1 MSKSHR
7 MEEKELEIVK
17 AAVEAIEHRKGKRLV
32 LEPDVQAV
40 IDTVERFISSKKLVC
55 YGGTAINNI
64 MPEQYRFYNTEVEL
78 PDYDFYSPN
87 ALEDAKELAD
97 ICFSLGYN
105 EVEAKSG
112 SHPGTYKV
120 FVNFMAIADITQME
134 HALFNKLKTGAYIK
148 NHIHYAP
155 TDFLRMAMYLEL
167 SRPDG
172 DVSRW
177 EKVLKRLTLLNK
189 AYPMQIKKC
198 SRIEMQR
205 PLHDDAKM
213 QRNRDATKKKIYD
226 ITQRVLMSSD
236 IVFIGGFADILYSR
250 YLPKKERLHLTHHP
264 EFDVMSNAPKEVAD
278 LVKMSLVA
286 NGIESVSIEK
296 MPSIGEIVSD
306 HYKISV
312 GDEIIVLIYKPTACH
327 SYNTISLNN
336 HVIKVASIDTM
347 LMFYLAFSFAD
358 RDYYDR
364 DRIMCLASLL
374 FHIQK
379 YNRLRQ
385 TGLLKRFGRSCY
397 GTQETLESL
406 RKEKANKYEE
416 LKNDR
421 TSAEYQKW
429 FLRYIPLM
437 LRSTK
442 TRVARKTKKSK
453 SASKSA
459 SQSKSKPVSKS
470 ASHSPSQS
478 KSASRSQTP
487 SNSASRSK
495 SKTRRHTHTHTITG
509 TRPNI

>member
-1 MSKSHR
+1 MSKSRR

-17 AAVEAIEHRKGKRLV
+17 AAVEAIERRKGKQLV

-40 IDTVERFISSKKLVC
+40 IDTVERFISSNKLVC

-64 MPEQYRFYNTEVEL
+64 MPEQYRFYDIETEL
-78 PDYDFYSPN
+78 PDYDFYSPT
-87 ALEDAKELAD
+87 ALEHAKELAD
-97 ICFSLGYN
+97 ICFKLGYN

-134 HALFNKLKTGAYIK
+134 ETLFNKLRTSAYIK

-198 SRIEMQR
+198 ARIEMQR
-205 PLHDDAKM
+205 PM
-213 QRNRDATKKKIYD
+213 QDVNMHRNHNAAQNKIYD
-226 ITQRVLMSSD
+226 ITRRVLMSSD

-250 YLPKKERLHLTHHP
+250 YLPKKERLHLKNHP
-264 EFDVMSNAPKEVAD
+264 EFDVLSNTPKEVAE
-278 LVKMSLVA
+278 LIKISLVA
-286 NGIESVSIEK
+286 NGVDSVSVEK
-296 MPSIGEIVSD
+296 MPCIGEIVSD

-312 GDEIIVLIYKPTACH
+312 GGEIIVLIYKPTACH
-327 SYNTISLNN
+327 SYNTIRLND

-364 DRIMCLASLL
+364 NRIMCLASLM

-406 RKEKANKYEE
+406 RKEKAKKYEE

-421 TSAEYQKW
+421 MGAEYQKW

-442 TRVARKTKKSK
+442 TRVARKTNKTKSK
-453 SASKSA
+453 SKSNSKLSSSISRSASNSA
-459 SQSKSKPVSKS
+459 SQSP
-470 ASHSPSQS
+470 
-478 KSASRSQTP
+478 
-487 SNSASRSK
+487 
-495 SKTRRHTHTHTITG
+495 SKTRRRYIRTKSRTNS
-509 TRPNI
+509 RDNI

>member
-1 MSKSHR
+1 MSKSSR

-17 AAVEAIEHRKGKRLV
+17 AAVEAIERRKGKQLV

-64 MPEQYRFYNTEVEL
+64 MPEQYRFYDTETEL

-120 FVNFMAIADITQME
+120 FVNFMAIADITQMD
-134 HALFNKLKTGAYIK
+134 HTLFNKLRTSAYIK
-148 NHIHYAP
+148 NQIHYAP

-198 SRIEMQR
+198 ARIEMQR
-205 PLHDDAKM
+205 PMNDGKLH
-213 QRNRDATKKKIYD
+213 RNHSAVQNKIYD

-250 YLPKKERLHLTHHP
+250 YLPKKERLHLKHHP
-264 EFDVMSNAPKEVAD
+264 EFDVLSNAPKEVAD
-278 LVKMSLVA
+278 LIKMSLVA
-286 NGIESVSIEK
+286 NGIDAVSVEK

-312 GDEIIVLIYKPTACH
+312 GGEIIVLIYKPTACH
-327 SYNTISLNN
+327 SYNTISLNK

-406 RKEKANKYEE
+406 RKEKAKKYEE
-416 LKNDR
+416 LKNNR
-421 TSAEYQKW
+421 SSAEYQKW

-442 TRVARKTKKSK
+442 TRVARKTNKTKSK
-453 SASKSA
+453 SKSKSNSKLGSSISRSASNSA
-459 SQSKSKPVSKS
+459 SQSP
-470 ASHSPSQS
+470 
-478 KSASRSQTP
+478 
-487 SNSASRSK
+487 
-495 SKTRRHTHTHTITG
+495 SKTRRRYTRTKSRTNS
-509 TRPNI
+509 RPNI

>member
-1 MSKSHR
+1 MSKSSR

-17 AAVEAIEHRKGKRLV
+17 AAVEAIERRKGKQLV

-64 MPEQYRFYNTEVEL
+64 MPEQYRFYDTETEL

-120 FVNFMAIADITQME
+120 FVNFMAIADITQMD
-134 HALFNKLKTGAYIK
+134 HTLFNKLRTSAYIK
-148 NHIHYAP
+148 NQIHYAP

-198 SRIEMQR
+198 ARIEMQR
-205 PLHDDAKM
+205 PMNDGKLH
-213 QRNRDATKKKIYD
+213 RNHSAVQNKIYD

-250 YLPKKERLHLTHHP
+250 YLPKKERLHLKHHP
-264 EFDVMSNAPKEVAD
+264 EFDVLSNAPKEVAD
-278 LVKMSLVA
+278 LIKMSLVA
-286 NGIESVSIEK
+286 NGIDAVSVEK

-312 GDEIIVLIYKPTACH
+312 GGEIIVLIYKPTACH
-327 SYNTISLNN
+327 SYNTISLNK

-406 RKEKANKYEE
+406 RKEKAKKYEE
-416 LKNDR
+416 LKNNR
-421 TSAEYQKW
+421 SSAEYQKW

-442 TRVARKTKKSK
+442 TRVARKTNKTKSK
-453 SASKSA
+453 SKSNSKLGSSISRSASNSA
-459 SQSKSKPVSKS
+459 SQSP
-470 ASHSPSQS
+470 
-478 KSASRSQTP
+478 
-487 SNSASRSK
+487 
-495 SKTRRHTHTHTITG
+495 SKTRRRYTRTKSRTNS
-509 TRPNI
+509 RPNI